1 MFLNP
6 LILMKFGTCV
16 GPFVKFTCARFHR
29 SGSQVVLE
37 ISHIVKIQGIQD
49 KLTKDKNC
57 CLMITFAH
65 PCS

>member
-6 LILMKFGTCV
+6 LILMKFGTRV
-16 GPFVKFTCARFHR
+16 GLFVKFTCARFHR

-37 ISHIVKIQGIQD
+37 VLHIVKIQSIQD

-57 CLMITFAH
+57 LMITFAH